1 MLVAPEVVMSKRK
14 KTDAETGAFPDTGAS
29 PEMAGETTVGNPDRE
44 RIAMRAYE
52 LYLAR
57 GAGDGRADEDWLMAE
72 RELLDGDRATDE
84 S

>member
-1 MLVAPEVVMSKRK
+1 MDSSREAL
-14 KTDAETGAFPDTGAS
+14 GAS
-29 PEMAGETTVGNPDRE
+29 PEMAGETTAANPDRE

-57 GAGDGRADEDWLMAE
+57 GGGDGQADDDWFRAE
-72 RELLDGDRATDE
+72 RELEAGDRSSPE